1 VIRAENLR
9 KVYRRRGGELSAIDG
24 VSLDVRAGE
33 CVVLLGPSGSGKSTL
48 LNMLGG
54 LLRPSAGRV
63 LLDGVDLCALSP
75 AARVRLRRE
84 KVGFVFQSFH
94 LVPYLTAAENV
105 AVALDLRAG
114 GKVSVREAAVALLA
128 RVGLGDRADHLPDEL
143 SVGECQRVALARAVA
158 GSPKAIL
165 ADEPTGNL
173 DPAAA
178 AVVAEHLRRFSQEGA
193 AVVVVTHDPQLAGIA
208 DRRMRLEGGRIPEG
222 ESLDVSRRGNGM
234 RG

>member
-1 VIRAENLR
+1 MIQAESLC
-9 KVYRRRGGELSAIDG
+9 KTYRRRTGNLSVIEG
-24 VSLDVRAGE
+24 VSLHVKAGE

-54 LLRPSAGRV
+54 LLRPFSGQV
-63 LLDGVDLCALSP
+63 LLDGVDLYSLSP

-105 AVALDLRAG
+105 AVALHLRG
-114 GKVSVREAAVALLA
+114 RGRDSSREEAVALLT
-128 RVGLGDRADHLPDEL
+128 RVGLGDRADHVPDEL

-158 GSPKAIL
+158 GSPVVIF

-173 DPAAA
+173 DPDSA
-178 AVVAEHLRRFSQEGA
+178 AVVAKHLRRFSKEGA
-193 AVVVVTHDPQLAGIA
+193 AVVVVTHDPQLAQIA
-208 DRRMRLEGGRIPEG
+208 DRTLWLEGGKVRE
-222 ESLDVSRRGNGM
+222 RK
-234 RG
+234 